1 MSWNTKIPSRLIDF
15 EAKTLP
21 NTNHCIGVKMIASGG
36 GSGTWVHIDEFE
48 NIVSLSDNYFEKHPV
63 YSNITKVQLEGTQV
77 MVKIPKFYI
86 RTNEGKK
93 FWIIPDPTSP
103 ENTQEENKKLVKNLN
118 DRGFR
123 LHPAFLNDN
132 AEEVDYF
139 LVGAYQSNISI
150 DKCCSEPDV
159 YPTANKSFLDYRISC
174 LNRNTTGGVG
184 GYHMWN
190 IYEVAAITLLAMIE
204 CASTDFQHFYGKGRV
219 NAVSLAKTSD
229 ASVISSSYRGITGL
243 WGNAW
248 QFVDG
253 ISTDINNRIVMK
265 GFHTDKDG
273 NIIRRE
279 FVTDNVIKT
288 KESNDTI
295 WVDGVSRG
303 YFTSLNTDVGQGY
316 NFNDIFLPDFN
327 TLTEKY
333 ENATFSDFVYT
344 RTAGGSKKVC
354 CVGGN
359 CDFATKAGLFC
370 YNFDVSQTDT
380 FDNIVSRLAKY

>member
-48 NIVSLSDNYFEKHPV
+48 NIVNLSDNYFEKHPV
-63 YSNITKVQLEGTQV
+63 YSNITKVQLEGTQT
-77 MVKIPKFYI
+77 MVKIPKFYV
-86 RTNEGKK
+86 RTDEGKK
-93 FWIIPDPTSP
+93 FWISDILKD
-103 ENTQEENKKLVKNLN
+103 
-118 DRGFR
+118 GFR

-132 AEEVDYF
+132 GEEVDYF

-159 YPTANKSFLDYRISC
+159 YPTAKKSFLEYRISC
-174 LNRNTTGGVG
+174 LNRNVTGGVS

-190 IYEVAAITLLAMIE
+190 IYEVAAITMLAMIE
-204 CASTDFQHFYGKGRV
+204 CASTDFQHFYGKGRI
-219 NAVSLAKTSD
+219 NAVSMAKTSD
-229 ASVISSSYRGITGL
+229 ASVISSTYRGITGL

-253 ISTDINNRIVMK
+253 ISTDIDNHIVMK
-265 GFHTDKDG
+265 GFYIDEEG
-273 NIIRRE
+273 NIKKRE

-288 KESNDTI
+288 KERNDTV
-295 WVDGVSRG
+295 WVDGISSG
-303 YFTSLNTDVGQGY
+303 YFISLNTDVGQGY
-316 NFNDIFLPDFN
+316 NFNDIFLPDFT

-333 ENATFSDFVYT
+333 ENATFSDHVYT

-354 CVGGN
+354 CIGG
-359 CDFATKAGLFC
+359 DYTSDKKAGLFC
-370 YNFDVSQTDT
+370 YNFDISQTDT